1 MTKKTMTY
9 IKDVSLITCVVQ
21 VGRADD
27 VIKAAQSMGAVGS
40 LVYHARGIGPRERLG
55 LLGIAVEAEKE
66 VINIL
71 VASDYQDVLFEAVER
86 HPDFA
91 DAWNNLANALD
102 SQGEDAA
109 AREAAQRAIALGG
122 PRLAV
127 YRETLQRVTR

>member
-71 VASDYQDVLFEAVER
+71 VASDYQDVLFEAVYRAGGLDTPGAGFVYVTPIER
-86 HPDFA
+86 MSTYVP
-91 DAWNNLANALD
+91 
-102 SQGEDAA
+102 
-109 AREAAQRAIALGG
+109 REVLERM
-122 PRLAV
+122 RSS
-127 YRETLQRVTR
+127 ETTK